1 MTISSFSSL
10 KLNRTIT
17 GIPDNTNDLI
27 NGLFLTINTTSS
39 DFDYANAYELLPEVV
54 SKIYECSGADPNFR
68 SALDP
73 KTIIPHPRD
82 LETISVL
89 GMLLAVCSIGLNKTG
104 EKTHIHMWIYNL
116 HSFNKNYGTFC
127 KELKKKLKGLKGI
140 SKRNEFSVK
149 LVPCTDPIDRQIRQ
163 SNYNNQVII
172 DYIRNRE
179 YNTLMNYFA
188 TKNNKNFIYFY

>member
-27 NGLFLTINTTSS
+27 NGLFLTINTTSN

-54 SKIYECSGADPNFR
+54 SKFYECIGTKPFS
-68 SALDP
+68 LKP
-73 KTIIPHPRD
+73 KTIIPNKD
-82 LETISVL
+82 DIDIICIGGQV
-89 GMLLAVCSIGLNKTG
+89 LAVCSIGLNKTG

-116 HSFNKNYGTFC
+116 HSFTRNYATFC
-127 KELKKKLKGLKGI
+127 RELTKKLKGLKGI

-149 LVPCTDPIDRQIRQ
+149 LVPCTDPIDSQIRQ

>member
-1 MTISSFSSL
+1 MTITTFNTL
-10 KLNRTIT
+10 KLNKVLY

-27 NGLFLTINTTSS
+27 NGLFLTVNTTSA

-54 SKIYECSGADPNFR
+54 SKFYECIGSKPF
-68 SALDP
+68 SLKQ
-73 KTIIPHPRD
+73 KTIAPTKDDID
-82 LETISVL
+82 IVCI
-89 GMLLAVCSIGLNKTG
+89 GGQVLAVCSIGLNKTG

-127 KELKKKLKGLKGI
+127 KELTKKLKGLKGI
-140 SKRNEFSVK
+140 SKRNDFSVK
-149 LVPCTDPIDRQIRQ
+149 LVPCIDPIDSQIRQ

-172 DYIRNRE
+172 DYIKNRE

>member
-1 MTISSFSSL
+1 MTIATFNTL
-10 KLNRTIT
+10 KLNKVLY

-27 NGLFLTINTTSS
+27 NGLFLTVNTTSN
-39 DFDYANAYELLPEVV
+39 DFDYANAYELLPEII
-54 SKIYECSGADPNFR
+54 SKFYECIGSKPFSLKSRSILPNK
-68 SALDP
+68 DDID
-73 KTIIPHPRD
+73 IIC
-82 LETISVL
+82 IGGQV
-89 GMLLAVCSIGLNKTG
+89 LAVCSIGLNKTG

-116 HSFNKNYGTFC
+116 HSFNKNYATFC
-127 KELKKKLKGLKGI
+127 KELTKKLKGLKGI

-149 LVPCTDPIDRQIRQ
+149 LVPCTDPIDSQIRQ

-172 DYIRNRE
+172 DYIKNRE

>member
-1 MTISSFSSL
+1 MTITTFNTL
-10 KLNRTIT
+10 KLNKVLY

-27 NGLFLTINTTSS
+27 NGLFLTVNTTSV

-54 SKIYECSGADPNFR
+54 SKFYECIGSKPF
-68 SALDP
+68 SLKP
-73 KTIIPHPRD
+73 KTIAPTKDDID
-82 LETISVL
+82 IVCI
-89 GMLLAVCSIGLNKTG
+89 GGQVLAVCSIGLNKTG
-104 EKTHIHMWIYNL
+104 EKTHLHMWIYNL

-127 KELKKKLKGLKGI
+127 KELTKKLKGLKGI
-140 SKRNEFSVK
+140 SKRNDFSVK
-149 LVPCTDPIDRQIRQ
+149 LVPCTDPIDSQIRQ

-172 DYIRNRE
+172 DYIKNRD

>member
-27 NGLFLTINTTSS
+27 NGLFLTINTTSN

-54 SKIYECSGADPNFR
+54 SKFYECVGSKPFSLN
-68 SALDP
+68 S
-73 KTIIPHPRD
+73 KTTIPTKED
-82 LETISVL
+82 IDVISIGGQV
-89 GMLLAVCSIGLNKTG
+89 LAVCSIGLNKTG

-116 HSFNKNYGTFC
+116 HSFNKNYATFC
-127 KELKKKLKGLKGI
+127 KELTKKLKGLKGI

-149 LVPCTDPIDRQIRQ
+149 LVPCTDPIDSEFRK
-163 SNYNNQVII
+163 SNDNNQVII

>member
-10 KLNRTIT
+10 KLNRTIP

-27 NGLFLTINTTSS
+27 NGLFLTINTTSN

-54 SKIYECSGADPNFR
+54 SKFYECIGSKPF
-68 SALDP
+68 SLKP
-73 KTIIPHPRD
+73 KTITPNKNDID
-82 LETISVL
+82 IICIGGQV
-89 GMLLAVCSIGLNKTG
+89 LAVCSIGLNKTG

-116 HSFNKNYGTFC
+116 HSFNKNYATFC
-127 KELKKKLKGLKGI
+127 KELTKKLKGLKGI

-149 LVPCTDPIDRQIRQ
+149 LVPCTDPIDSQIRQ
-163 SNYNNQVII
+163 FNYNNQVII

>member
-1 MTISSFSSL
+1 MTITTFNTL
-10 KLNRTIT
+10 KLNKVLY

-27 NGLFLTINTTSS
+27 NGLFLTVNTTSA

-54 SKIYECSGADPNFR
+54 SKFYECIGSKPF
-68 SALDP
+68 SLKP
-73 KTIIPHPRD
+73 KTIAPTKDDID
-82 LETISVL
+82 IVCI
-89 GMLLAVCSIGLNKTG
+89 GGQVLAVCSIGLNKTG

-127 KELKKKLKGLKGI
+127 KELTKKLKGLKGI
-140 SKRNEFSVK
+140 SKRNDFSVK
-149 LVPCTDPIDRQIRQ
+149 LVPCTDPIDSQIRQ

-172 DYIRNRE
+172 DYIKNRE

>member
-27 NGLFLTINTTSS
+27 NGLFLTINTTSN

-54 SKIYECSGADPNFR
+54 SKFYECVGSKPFSLN
-68 SALDP
+68 S
-73 KTIIPHPRD
+73 KTTIPTKED
-82 LETISVL
+82 IDVISIGGQV
-89 GMLLAVCSIGLNKTG
+89 LAVCSIGLNKTG

-116 HSFNKNYGTFC
+116 HSFNKNYATFC
-127 KELKKKLKGLKGI
+127 KELTKKLKGLKGI

-149 LVPCTDPIDRQIRQ
+149 LVPCTDPIDNEFRK
-163 SNYNNQVII
+163 SNHNNQVII

>member
-1 MTISSFSSL
+1 MTIATFNTL
-10 KLNRTIT
+10 KLNKVLY

-27 NGLFLTINTTSS
+27 NGLFLTINTTSN

-54 SKIYECSGADPNFR
+54 SKFYECIGTKPFS
-68 SALDP
+68 LKP
-73 KTIIPHPRD
+73 KTIIPNKD
-82 LETISVL
+82 DIDIICIGGQV
-89 GMLLAVCSIGLNKTG
+89 LAVCSIGLNKTG

-116 HSFNKNYGTFC
+116 HSFNKNYATFC
-127 KELKKKLKGLKGI
+127 KELTKKLKGLKGI

-149 LVPCTDPIDRQIRQ
+149 LVPCTDPIDSQIRQ

-172 DYIRNRE
+172 DYIKNRE

>member
-1 MTISSFSSL
+1 MTISSFGSL

-17 GIPDNTNDLI
+17 GIPDKTNDLI
-27 NGLFLTINTTSS
+27 NGLFLTINTTSN

-54 SKIYECSGADPNFR
+54 SKIYECIGSKPFSLN
-68 SALDP
+68 P
-73 KTIIPHPRD
+73 TTIIPKKED
-82 LETISVL
+82 IDVISV
-89 GMLLAVCSIGLNKTG
+89 GGQVLAVCSIGLNRTG

-116 HSFNKNYGTFC
+116 HSFTKNYATFC
-127 KELKKKLKGLKGI
+127 KELTKKLKGLKGI

-149 LVPCTDPIDRQIRQ
+149 LVPCTDLIDSQIRQ